1 MRGPHYSALLY
12 VGCPHNFVPL
22 YVGERE
28 EGTGTTEEFGATP
41 VA

>member
-1 MRGPHYSALLY
+1 MRGPHYLA
-12 VGCPHNFVPL
+12 PL
-22 YVGERE
+22 YAEERE